1 MNLKPSDFE
10 EVNYKSK
17 TTTASRIIFLSL
29 AVVGCGLYYYF
40 QNSMLGG
47 LGVSTSLFA
56 LVSFFHFNKLANRKS
71 KLIDTKMSWFL
82 IAICIL
88 GIILMVANEAMHG
101 SDFNRG
107 VTGGMILM
115 GGLSY
120 CLELVFTWL
129 DNVR

>member
-1 MNLKPSDFE
+1 MNLKPSHFE
-10 EVNYKSK
+10 EINYKSK
-17 TTTASRIIFLSL
+17 TKNASRIIFLSL

-47 LGVSTSLFA
+47 LGVSTSLFS
-56 LVSFFHFNKLANRKS
+56 LVSFFHFKKFSNRKS
-71 KLIDTKMSWFL
+71 KLVDTKMSLFL
-82 IAICIL
+82 IGICVV
-88 GIILMVANEAMHG
+88 GIILMVANEAIDG

-107 VTGGMILM
+107 ITAGMAFM

-120 CLELVFTWL
+120 CLELIFTWL